1 MQIHAVQTLTVTLAA
16 DNLSGSPEWL
26 APANL
31 FSQMHIHIHDI
42 LLFVCHLREALPLFR
57 ITINR
62 KYAQLAHKKEQIQ
75 RVMGLILR
83 FSASY

>member
-1 MQIHAVQTLTVTLAA
+1 
-16 DNLSGSPEWL
+16 
-26 APANL
+26 
-31 FSQMHIHIHDI
+31 MHIHIHDI